1 MSAAVRAA
9 LAAKRAEHRSRSVSP
24 SKPSPTLPN
33 GDNER
38 PHFGRELDASI
49 ASPFGSPKPAARS
62 AASAADRSSASP
74 APSMDLSQKSE
85 EDIIRLSIQNGKV
98 NLSSRSP
105 SLQEMPALLLSLLAD
120 EPPAWFL
127 QIPEDDRQPW
137 YMREEVHTLQLSNNE
152 LQSLSEKIAGFRGLK
167 RLELHSNRLSTL
179 PSALFQ
185 LSSLTTLTLSKN
197 GLTSFPNCLLA
208 LDNLVV
214 LNLSHNKIQTLW
226 KDEDVASAR
235 SQREAWDKE
244 NAQQENSVWAGLSP
258 SKKDRKP
265 LLTSEAQSNAP
276 MRSLRTLDLSHNRIT
291 NAALGIPDLASRRSK
306 TKDANAGETTLVRL
320 PTGLKTLNLGYNNIR
335 GPISV
340 SLFQQL
346 ASLEDL
352 GLQGCGIGDD
362 VFTAEGASETFKPAL
377 SNLSVL
383 DLSGCELDDLT
394 RVEAL
399 FGSQRIQSFD
409 QAMGNVDA
417 APSHQEKVEPAQ
429 GMPAR
434 QLVRVLNRPTLADV
448 DKIEDRCNVK
458 VLSLLL
464 EGNPLRE
471 EAFRQKR
478 GGRSA
483 ASPEKKASATSSL
496 GTIAKQTALPASTG
510 ATAPSVAPSSSST
523 APSPG
528 PSPLPPK
535 PQVVKEDWE
544 ILAEA
549 GLNTE
554 LGRRKLRIEQ
564 ARREQE
570 AAAAEATAAA
580 AGAASTAKAEDGE
593 DAQSRGR
600 KPRAGDEGAS
610 SDPDAAGSGGES
622 RERASSHNRGESIDD
637 KDSGSALANA
647 KLSSKKKEALG
658 QVPCKFFR
666 SNGCSAGASCP
677 FAHTLP
683 GDGGQKS
690 VCQWFL
696 KGNCRF
702 GHKCALAHVLPGQP
716 MSMDRKNK
724 RAAQHGQPLPQAP
737 NQQQM
742 TGSNVGSQPSQSHM
756 MQLAQLKAGGQA
768 SNPSQRQVS
777 GQQVQQQGP
786 AHSQVQGGAQVP
798 LPAQQGAPTRNT
810 MVPGQAVSQIP
821 SQMRDRKTSFTTR
834 DHDLPFGMPDD
845 LQPSAPSTADPVRAG
860 FEGINIGAGNM
871 QDPPLSTSF
880 TGSASFRRPST
891 LSQSLSASL
900 AAQSFGGMDSAAA
913 AFGTSASAS
922 RAFGTSPFS
931 HPSGHALFFSGSQD
945 SEGGAGPFARSN
957 RDVFGSRSVSRMDDA
972 AKLWG
977 GIHAGATAQPIG
989 GGKDDE
995 EIEDAEDFLPSSL
1008 SDLLTPAELERRRRS
1023 NRLSSSFAGN
1033 DERIT
1038 VAQSMPSHVGHAF
1051 GSSLGFGRSA
1061 IGAERAKS
1069 SNLSTGFQQQ
1079 QQQQHQ
1085 QQQQQQ
1091 QQEQQQGAGGEEYSP
1106 FGGGRRTSGI
1116 DSIAFRESGSGLST
1130 SASRTAA
1137 HHAPGQSLPQGLAAG
1152 LSRLHLRT
1160 GRPGDAVGSLASG
1173 GYGSI
1178 GAGAGNDSLAPTS
1191 SSGGVFGSSSSFSQ
1205 SSQLG
1210 NAAGGAGL
1218 RVPGSLD
1225 DYGLG
1230 PTAPS
1235 SVLPHRSPLGF
1246 AVGSATNTAAPSSR
1260 LSSSFAD
1267 RQLSNGAFGS
1277 PGSVG
1282 SPFSPPLSAIGSHR
1296 NPTVGEGGIAI
1307 PEGGAQ
1313 KHTVGAQ
1320 RYAQHPAT
1328 HRLRAGSSAAA
1339 PHSPLTLP
1347 VVTAEED
1354 EEEAI
1359 FELE

>member
-1 MSAAVRAA
+1 
-9 LAAKRAEHRSRSVSP
+9 
-24 SKPSPTLPN
+24 
-33 GDNER
+33 
-38 PHFGRELDASI
+38 
-49 ASPFGSPKPAARS
+49 
-62 AASAADRSSASP
+62 
-74 APSMDLSQKSE
+74 
-85 EDIIRLSIQNGKV
+85 
-98 NLSSRSP
+98 
-105 SLQEMPALLLSLLAD
+105 MPALLLSLLSD
-120 EPPAWFL
+120 DPPSWFL

-137 YMREEVHTLQLSNNE
+137 YMRQEVHTLQLSNNE
-152 LQSLSEKIAGFRGLK
+152 LESLPDKVAEFRGLK
-167 RLELHSNRLSTL
+167 RLELHSNRLSSL
-179 PSALFQ
+179 PSAFFQ
-185 LSSLTTLTLSKN
+185 LSALTTLSLSKN
-197 GLTSFPNCLLA
+197 GLTTVPQCLLA
-208 LDNLVV
+208 LDNLVT
-214 LNLSHNKIQTLW
+214 LNLSHNKIQSLW
-226 KDEDVASAR
+226 KQPDVVSAR

-244 NAQQENSVWAGLSP
+244 NANQENGVWAGLSP
-258 SKKDRKP
+258 SKKDRKLP
-265 LLTSEAQSNAP
+265 GAASEALSNAP

-291 NAALGIPDLASRRSK
+291 NAALGIPDLANRRNKATDS
-306 TKDANAGETTLVRL
+306 TANDDALVQLPAGLR
-320 PTGLKTLNLGYNNIR
+320 TLNLGYNNIR
-335 GPISV
+335 GPVSV
-340 SLFQQL
+340 SLFQRL

-352 GLQGCGIGDD
+352 GLQGCGIADD
-362 VFTAEGASETFKPAL
+362 VFTVEGHSEDVKTAL

-383 DLSGCELDDLT
+383 DLGACELDDLSKA
-394 RVEAL
+394 EAL
-399 FGSQRIQSFD
+399 FGSGRIQSFD
-409 QAMGNVDA
+409 QAIGNVDA
-417 APSHQEKVEPAQ
+417 PQQPAQDKVEPAQ

-434 QLVRVLNRPTLADV
+434 QLVRVLNRPTSTDIE
-448 DKIEDRCNVK
+448 KMEDRCNVK
-458 VLSLLL
+458 VLCLLL

-483 ASPEKKASATSSL
+483 ASPEKKTSSPAATS
-496 GTIAKQTALPASTG
+496 QTTPTPTCSTG
-510 ATAPSVAPSSSST
+510 APAFTAMNTAGSSQ
-523 APSPG
+523 
-528 PSPLPPK
+528 LPPK

-544 ILAEA
+544 ILAES

-554 LGRRKLRIEQ
+554 FGRRKLRIEQ

-570 AAAAEATAAA
+570 AAAAAAA
-580 AGAASTAKAEDGE
+580 AKGPDSSSIENET
-593 DAQSRGR
+593 RGR
-600 KPRAGDEGAS
+600 KPRPADDAAS
-610 SDPDAAGSGGES
+610 SDPDAANSGAES
-622 RERASSHNRGESIDD
+622 QERATGDAIDD

-737 NQQQM
+737 GQQQQQQQM
-742 TGSNVGSQPSQSHM
+742 GGVQAGQSSGMQQPGQVKGGSG
-756 MQLAQLKAGGQA
+756 
-768 SNPSQRQVS
+768 QRQVS
-777 GQQVQQQGP
+777 GQQGQQQ
-786 AHSQVQGGAQVP
+786 Q
-798 LPAQQGAPTRNT
+798 LPMPQHATPSRNSL
-810 MVPGQAVSQIP
+810 VPGQAASQLA
-821 SQMRDRKTSFTTR
+821 SSFRDRKTSFTTR

-845 LQPSAPSTADPVRAG
+845 LQTSAPNTADPGRAG
-860 FEGINIGAGNM
+860 FEGISIGSGGNVQDQNLSASFAG
-871 QDPPLSTSF
+871 ST
-880 TGSASFRRPST
+880 SFRRPGS

-900 AAQSFGGMDSAAA
+900 AAQSFGGMDSAAAA

-957 RDVFGSRSVSRMDDA
+957 RDVFGARSMGRMDETP
-972 AKLWG
+972 KLWG
-977 GIHAGATAQPIG
+977 GIPGSAGGPASAQPIG
-989 GGKDDE
+989 GSREEE

-1023 NRLSSSFAGN
+1023 NRLSSSFAG
-1033 DERIT
+1033 DGERIT
-1038 VAQSMPSHVGHAF
+1038 VAQSMPSHAGGGAF

-1069 SNLSTGFQQQ
+1069 SNLSTGFAQQQ
-1079 QQQQHQ
+1079 QQQ
-1085 QQQQQQ
+1085 
-1091 QQEQQQGAGGEEYSP
+1091 GGDDYSP
-1106 FGGGRRTSGI
+1106 FGTSSGRRTSGL
-1116 DSIAFRESGSGLST
+1116 DSVAFRESASGLST

-1160 GRPGDAVGSLASG
+1160 GRSGADGGSANLASG
-1173 GYGSI
+1173 GFGSI
-1178 GAGAGNDSLAPTS
+1178 GAGVGNDAFATS
-1191 SSGGVFGSSSSFSQ
+1191 SASASASGSGGVFGAGSFSQ
-1205 SSQLG
+1205 SQAG
-1210 NAAGGAGL
+1210 NGGL

-1235 SVLPHRSPLGF
+1235 SVLPHRSPLSF
-1246 AVGSATNTAAPSSR
+1246 ASQTPPPPSAGGGSR

-1267 RQLSNGAFGS
+1267 RNGAFNS
-1277 PGSVG
+1277 PGSAAG

-1296 NPTVGEGGIAI
+1296 NSEGKGGIAI
-1307 PEGGAQ
+1307 PEGAGQ
-1313 KHTVGAQ
+1313 KQVGVG

-1328 HRLRAGSSAAA
+1328 QRLRAGSSAAA

-1347 VVTAEED
+1347 MVTAEED